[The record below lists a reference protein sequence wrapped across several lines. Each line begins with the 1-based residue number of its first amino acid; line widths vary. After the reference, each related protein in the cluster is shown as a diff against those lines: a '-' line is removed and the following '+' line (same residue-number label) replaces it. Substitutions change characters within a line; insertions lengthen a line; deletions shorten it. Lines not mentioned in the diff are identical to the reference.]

1 MPKKNYP
8 LNSIVFPV
16 LSTKHSVLAVLHAA
30 LQIPCSAF
38 SLAILFLFGFS
49 LSLPAADRP
58 NILLIVSDDQGWPDL
73 GCIGT
78 KPIQT
83 PNLDRL
89 AKEGVRLT
97 NYYVTWPACT
107 PSRGSILTG
116 RHPLR
121 NGLYDM
127 VRNDLVNYGHRYSQ
141 EEYATSPE
149 MTIGLDP
156 QEKTLG
162 DVLHAA
168 GYRCGMVGKWDMGQ
182 AKRYLPLQR
191 GFDFFYGHGNNGIDY
206 YTHERYGVHSMFA
219 ANARTTADQ
228 GVYATDLF
236 KREALKFIRG
246 ESGQLA
252 PRVGKTGLPADKAG
266 TSASAQPW
274 FLYLCFNAPHGAS
287 SFGADENNPK
297 SRSGVQ
303 APDDYIGKYSDTKL
317 AENLKR
323 YYAAVTCMD
332 SAIGE
337 LLALI
342 RERGEEQNTLVIFQS
357 DNGGSGNG
365 GNAPLR
371 GQKSTLWEG
380 GLRIPFVARW
390 PAKIPAGR
398 VSDEFLT
405 TLELMPTLTA
415 AAGASPSKATTL
427 DGYDML
433 PALAGTAPSPRT
445 EMFWEYRGQKA
456 ARIGNYKW
464 LEAKQ
469 GRGLYDLSSDL
480 GEKQDLT
487 AKLPDKAAEFSARW
501 TAWRQSMDQTEPRG
515 PFRDY

>member
-1 MPKKNYP
+1 MTR
-8 LNSIVFPV
+8 IR
-16 LSTKHSVLAVLHAA
+16 HAF
-30 LQIPCSAF
+30 LL
-38 SLAILFLFGFS
+38 LAIIVTIAVRATV
-49 LSLPAADRP
+49 AADRP

-73 GCIGT
+73 GCIGL
-78 KPIQT
+78 KSIQT
-83 PNLDRL
+83 PHLDRL

-127 VRNDLVNYGHRYSQ
+127 VRNDLVNYGHRYSEQ
-141 EEYATSPE
+141 EYATSPE

-156 QEKTLG
+156 RELTIG
-162 DVLHAA
+162 NVLRDA

-206 YTHERYGVHSMFA
+206 YTHERYGIHSMFA
-219 ANARTTADQ
+219 DNARTKADQ
-228 GVYATDLF
+228 GTYATDLF
-236 KREALKFIRG
+236 QREALRFING
-246 ESGQLA
+246 SKE
-252 PRVGKTGLPADKAG
+252 
-266 TSASAQPW
+266 QPW

-287 SFGADENNPK
+287 SFGSDEKNPK

-303 APDDYIGKYSDTKL
+303 APDEYIVKYRDAKL
-317 AENLKR
+317 PENLKR

-332 SAIGE
+332 DAIGE
-337 LLALI
+337 VLALI
-342 RERGEEQNTLVIFQS
+342 RDRGEEQNTLVIFQS

-380 GLRIPFVARW
+380 GLRVPFIARW
-390 PAKIPAGR
+390 PASIPAGR

-405 TLELMPTLTA
+405 TLELLPTLAVA
-415 AAGASPSKATTL
+415 ARTHPPAGIAL

-433 PALAGTAPSPRT
+433 PTLADSAPSPRK
-445 EMFWEYRGQKA
+445 EMFWEFRGQKA

-464 LEAKQ
+464 LDSEQRRELFDLASDVGEKNDLSAKQ
-469 GRGLYDLSSDL
+469 
-480 GEKQDLT
+480 
-487 AKLPDKAAEFSARW
+487 PNIAADIASRW
-501 TAWRQSMDQTEPRG
+501 TAWRKAIDEAEPRG

>member
-1 MPKKNYP
+1 MRIKPMMNCVVRNF
-8 LNSIVFPV
+8 L
-16 LSTKHSVLAVLHAA
+16 LTLLCLAVPLTIDAA
-30 LQIPCSAF
+30 E
-38 SLAILFLFGFS
+38 
-49 LSLPAADRP
+49 RP

-73 GCIGT
+73 GCMGL

-83 PNLDRL
+83 PHLDRL

-127 VRNDLVNYGHRYSQ
+127 VRNDLVNYGHRYS
-141 EEYATSPE
+141 EHEYATSPE

-156 QEKTLG
+156 RELTLG
-162 DVLHAA
+162 TVLRSA

-206 YTHERYGVHSMFA
+206 YTHERYGIHSMFA
-219 ANARTTADQ
+219 GNARTKADQ
-228 GVYATDLF
+228 GTYATDLF
-236 KREALKFIRG
+236 QREALRFIR
-246 ESGQLA
+246 ES
-252 PRVGKTGLPADKAG
+252 KE
-266 TSASAQPW
+266 QPW

-287 SFGADENNPK
+287 SFGADAKNPK

-303 APDDYIGKYSDTKL
+303 APPEYVAKYADAKL
-317 AENLKR
+317 PDNLR
-323 YYAAVTCMD
+323 HYYAAVTRMD
-332 SAIGE
+332 AAIGE
-337 LLALI
+337 VLALI
-342 RERGEEQNTLVIFQS
+342 AELKQDDSTLVIFQS

-380 GLRIPFVARW
+380 GLRIPFIARW
-390 PAKIPAGR
+390 PGKIPAGR

-405 TLELMPTLTA
+405 TLELLPTFA
-415 AAGASPSKATTL
+415 AVAGAEVPASVTL
-427 DGYDML
+427 NGYDML
-433 PALAGTAPSPRT
+433 PALAGSVSSPRK
-445 EMFWEYRGQKA
+445 EMFWEFRGQKA
-456 ARIGNYKW
+456 ARVGNIKW
-464 LEAKQ
+464 LEAEQ
-469 GRGLYDLSSDL
+469 GRGLFDLSADI
-480 GEKQDLT
+480 GEKQDLST
-487 AKLPDKAAEFSARW
+487 KLPGKAAEIAARW
-501 TAWRQSMDQTEPRG
+501 SDWRSEMDHAEPRG